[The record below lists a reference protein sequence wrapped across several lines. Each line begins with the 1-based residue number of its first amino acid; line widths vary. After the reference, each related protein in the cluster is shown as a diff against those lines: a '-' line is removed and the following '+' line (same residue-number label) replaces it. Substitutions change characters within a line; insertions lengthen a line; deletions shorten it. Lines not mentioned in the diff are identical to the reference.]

1 MIQKF
6 NNILLMTLLLS
17 IGQNSFSI
25 FAQENMGKEF
35 YFKSNSDVLL
45 FVDSSTTNN
54 MKIFG
59 EATEYENRNGYAY
72 LTIGIAD
79 LFGIGIGYQI
89 DEDYAIGLKWGSY
102 WISSEGG
109 HPDGGI
115 AVPSGGVGF
124 GIRVSRSINNK
135 IINSLNFET
144 TLFHSLSY
152 HNRKNFIKG
161 AAFDLNFGNQSKLKN
176 GLNFMWSVGITT
188 SIAKEIPTLFMPNL
202 KIGFTFNF

>member
-1 MIQKF
+1 
-6 NNILLMTLLLS
+6 MTLLLS

-89 DEDYAIGLKWGSY
+89 DEDYTIGLK
-102 WISSEGG
+102 
-109 HPDGGI
+109 
-115 AVPSGGVGF
+115 
-124 GIRVSRSINNK
+124 
-135 IINSLNFET
+135 
-144 TLFHSLSY
+144 
-152 HNRKNFIKG
+152 
-161 AAFDLNFGNQSKLKN
+161 
-176 GLNFMWSVGITT
+176 
-188 SIAKEIPTLFMPNL
+188 
-202 KIGFTFNF
+202 